1 MPRSVI
7 RKWLTTVLVFT
18 LLIASAELI
27 VWQFW
32 KNQRANMGRTLVSQS
47 SDARALLEAEIS
59 EGIYIT
65 VGLESFIQGYGGNP
79 EFSALQRWMA
89 ALFDHTDHLRNIG
102 IAPDNRITAVFPK
115 EGNEAVL
122 GVHYRDLPEQWP
134 AVKRIMKEGKA
145 TFVGPLELAQG
156 GTGLIYRRPVSVDGS
171 YWGLISTV
179 MELDSILAVLEQFDQ
194 QHESKLLIE
203 NRVPAQPETITGQ
216 LATGPRVS
224 RSQTISFTDDFRWR
238 LTLSQTV
245 ETWPFWLMR
254 AGIWTLG
261 LVIWFAIWQ
270 WFRYQRLTREME
282 MRKAREKIDFM
293 HSVSHELRT
302 PLTSVSGAVSLL
314 ERTQAQHDPKASH
327 LLDLAARNLKRM
339 QHLLD
344 DVLDLAR
351 LDSSRMTFDPEKV
364 ALSPLIRQAIENNQ
378 FPATTDDINLTYSEP
393 ESGEQIMVW
402 VDQKRFMQVMDNLLS
417 NAIKFSD
424 PGQTVQ
430 VAAASEGNQVAIHVQ
445 DEGAGIPDDFQN
457 RLFERFTRADETD
470 KRRHQ
475 SGTGLG
481 LSIALELVSRMGGE
495 IHVSSREGMGSC
507 FTVKLPRAGMG
518 PS

>member
-1 MPRSVI
+1 MPQLVI
-7 RKWLTTVLVFT
+7 RKWLTPVLMVTF
-18 LLIASAELI
+18 LMASAEL
-27 VWQFW
+27 VTWQVRE
-32 KNQRANMGRTLVSQS
+32 NQRTDMGRALVSQS
-47 SDARALLEAEIS
+47 SDARALLEAELS

-65 VGLESFIQGYGGNP
+65 VGLESFIQGYGGDP
-79 EFSALQRWMA
+79 ELSALQRWMA

-102 IAPDNRITAVFPK
+102 IAPDNRITAIFPK

-134 AVKRIMKEGKA
+134 TVKRIMDEGHA
-145 TFVGPLELAQG
+145 TFVGPVELAQG

-179 MELDSILAVLEQFDQ
+179 MRLDSILAVLEQFDQ
-194 QHESKLLIE
+194 QHDGNLLIQ
-203 NRVPAQPETITGQ
+203 NVGQTPPETITGQ
-216 LATGPRVS
+216 LAPAPRVS

-238 LTLSQTV
+238 LTLSQTL

-270 WFRYQRLTREME
+270 WFRYQRFTREME

-314 ERTQAQHDPKASH
+314 ERTQAQNDPKANH
-327 LLDLAARNLKRM
+327 LLTLAARNLKRM

-351 LDSSRMTFDPEKV
+351 LDSSRMTFDPETV

-378 FPATTDDINLTYSEP
+378 FLTTTHDISLMYSEP
-393 ESGEQIMVW
+393 ASGDQIMVW
-402 VDQKRFMQVMDNLLS
+402 VDQKRFLQVMDNLLS

-430 VAAASEGNQVAIHVQ
+430 VAAAAEADQVAIHIR

-481 LSIALELVSRMGGE
+481 LSIVLELVSRMGGE
-495 IHVSSREGMGSC
+495 IHVSSREGIGSC
-507 FTVKLPRAGMG
+507 FTVKLPRAGMA
-518 PS
+518 SS